1 MTKARKGF
9 VPIMTSNEQLR
20 IWLEQKHMTIPQLF
34 FQHYK
39 ALQINDDDAMLL
51 LHLLAFHEEGND
63 FPTPGDLMARTSFV
77 QNEIS
82 TKIQRFLQKGFIEI
96 THDIDSDGK
105 IYEKYSLYP
114 LWNRIIMLLEANTI
128 ATSDEQQK
136 REEGAIFS
144 IFEQEFGR
152 LLSPMELENINA
164 WLDIDKHS
172 PELIKAALKEAV
184 LAGKLSLRYID
195 RILFEWKKKN
205 FTTVKQVEQHAEQFR
220 KRTITQPQTEKKPKR
235 VMYNWLE
242 EKE

>member
-1 MTKARKGF
+1 
-9 VPIMTSNEQLR
+9 MTSNEQFR
-20 IWLEQKHMTIPQLF
+20 IWLEQKNITMPQLF

-39 ALQINDDDAMLL
+39 ELQIRDDDAMLL

-63 FPTPGDLMARTSFV
+63 FPTPADLMARTFFAA
-77 QNEIS
+77 NEIS
-82 TKIQRFLQKGFIEI
+82 MKLQRFLQKGFIEI
-96 THDIDSDGK
+96 THDVDIDGK

-114 LWNRIIMLLEANTI
+114 LWSRIVRLLEANSI
-128 ATSDEQQK
+128 ATSNEQQK
-136 REEGAIFS
+136 KEEGAIYS

-152 LLSPMELENINA
+152 LLSPMELENINS

-172 PELIKAALKEAV
+172 PELIRAALKEAV

-220 KRTITQPQTEKKPKR
+220 KRTITQPQTPADKRPKR
-235 VMYNWLE
+235 PIYNWLE